1 MREEEKNGTTE
12 FEDLDLASYDDKEYM
27 DSDSADNASAS
38 MMDNAEDA
46 DKVMEQFMDEKQD
59 SEEKAPVEADADAS
73 IAAEFEEME
82 KVLIIDGKKHKER
95 KRRKRERTPGKK
107 NWQCRRKN
115 FLRRRLFQYSCSAAR
130 LRQVLFCSPP
140 SCLCTCKK
148 MMRK

>member
-95 KRRKRERTPGKK
+95 KRRK
-107 NWQCRRKN
+107 NLRKEN
-115 FLRRRLFQYSCSAAR
+115 NI
-130 LRQVLFCSPP
+130 
-140 SCLCTCKK
+140 
-148 MMRK
+148 